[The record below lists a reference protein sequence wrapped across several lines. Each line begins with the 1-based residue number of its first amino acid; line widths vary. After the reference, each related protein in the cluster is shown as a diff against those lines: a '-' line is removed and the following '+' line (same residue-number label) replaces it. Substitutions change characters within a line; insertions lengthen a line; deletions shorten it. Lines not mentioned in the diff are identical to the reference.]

1 MDVRGARRT
10 NLSGRAW
17 RVGAMVAALSL
28 PVVAVAQD
36 TMGPTAV
43 PLTNAATSSVTGA
56 VANVDRRTPVQESKP
71 LGGAPAGSPT
81 ATDPNAQ
88 SSGSSSHM
96 LQTVLTLG
104 IVIGVILLVGAGVR
118 KLARAKGGL
127 LAELGAGGKA
137 PAGVLE
143 VLGRYPISRSS
154 MLVLLK
160 LDRRILLTCQTQ
172 GRRGTATGMSML
184 CEITDPEEVASILL
198 KTREEE
204 GDSLAKKFEAMLA
217 KEDSWP
223 ATGDVSEDPVAAQPR
238 LVAPDD
244 DVDREPAEVVVR
256 SRADRPLV
264 AASSGLRSRMDS
276 IGAARQPLAK
286 GGRA

>member
-1 MDVRGARRT
+1 
-10 NLSGRAW
+10 
-17 RVGAMVAALSL
+17 MV
-28 PVVAVAQD
+28 
-36 TMGPTAV
+36 
-43 PLTNAATSSVTGA
+43 
-56 VANVDRRTPVQESKP
+56 
-71 LGGAPAGSPT
+71 
-81 ATDPNAQ
+81 
-88 SSGSSSHM
+88 
-96 LQTVLTLG
+96 QTVLTLG
-104 IVIGVILLVGAGVR
+104 VVIGVILLIGVGVK

-172 GRRGTATGMSML
+172 GRRGMATGMSML

-198 KTREEE
+198 KTREDE

-223 ATGDVSEDPVAAQPR
+223 EVQDVSEEG
-238 LVAPDD
+238 LVQRPKMVSGDDGNGEADAP
-244 DVDREPAEVVVR
+244 EIVVR
-256 SRADRPLV
+256 TRGDRPLV
-264 AASSGLRSRMDS
+264 VASSGLRSRLES
-276 IGAARQPLAK
+276 IESSRQPLAK

>member
-1 MDVRGARRT
+1 
-10 NLSGRAW
+10 
-17 RVGAMVAALSL
+17 
-28 PVVAVAQD
+28 
-36 TMGPTAV
+36 
-43 PLTNAATSSVTGA
+43 
-56 VANVDRRTPVQESKP
+56 
-71 LGGAPAGSPT
+71 
-81 ATDPNAQ
+81 
-88 SSGSSSHM
+88 M

-104 IVIGVILLVGAGVR
+104 VVIGAILLIGAGVR
-118 KLARAKGGL
+118 KFARAKGGL

-223 ATGDVSEDPVAAQPR
+223 ELQEASPESPLPQPKLVTNEETGVEKDLPEI
-238 LVAPDD
+238 
-244 DVDREPAEVVVR
+244 VVR
-256 SRADRPLV
+256 TRADRPLV
-264 AASSGLRSRMDS
+264 AASSCLRSRMDS

>member
-1 MDVRGARRT
+1 
-10 NLSGRAW
+10 
-17 RVGAMVAALSL
+17 
-28 PVVAVAQD
+28 
-36 TMGPTAV
+36 
-43 PLTNAATSSVTGA
+43 
-56 VANVDRRTPVQESKP
+56 
-71 LGGAPAGSPT
+71 
-81 ATDPNAQ
+81 
-88 SSGSSSHM
+88 M

-104 IVIGVILLVGAGVR
+104 VVIGAILLIGAGVR
-118 KLARAKGGL
+118 KIARAKGGL

-172 GRRGTATGMSML
+172 GRRGAATGMSML

-223 ATGDVSEDPVAAQPR
+223 ELQDSVPESPLPQPK
-238 LVAPDD
+238 LVANEESGFDKDLP
-244 DVDREPAEVVVR
+244 EIVVR
-256 SRADRPLV
+256 ARGDRPLV
-264 AASSGLRSRMDS
+264 TASSGLRSRMDS